1 MRKVSGQDIQKQF
14 QDWRNIVEK
23 LELSALLAETK
34 GKSYFM
40 YVKFIDGE
48 KCKISCFF
56 FFPLR
61 KAKQEFV
68 WKQNLL

>member
-40 YVKFIDGE
+40 YVKFIDG
-48 KCKISCFF
+48 KNARSRASFF
-56 FFPLR
+56 SH
-61 KAKQEFV
+61 
-68 WKQNLL
+68 

>member
-40 YVKFIDGE
+40 YVKFIDG
-48 KCKISCFF
+48 KNARSPASFF
-56 FFPLR
+56 SR
-61 KAKQEFV
+61 
-68 WKQNLL
+68 